1 MVNVSATRME
11 KVESQLKSSAP
22 SILLNMD
29 SLPLTPPRTVV
40 EDETIPP
47 PQPRPAAKGQSST
60 PDTLYTAQKGEL
72 PNFSGDNPDSWL
84 LSAERYFQINSVLDK
99 DCMESIALY
108 LEGNGP

>member
-1 MVNVSATRME
+1 
-11 KVESQLKSSAP
+11 
-22 SILLNMD
+22 MD
-29 SLPLTPPRTVV
+29 SLPLTPPQTVV

-47 PQPRPAAKGQSST
+47 PQLRPAATGQSST
-60 PDTLYTAQKGEL
+60 PDASYTARKGEL

-99 DCMESIALY
+99 DRLESIVLY